1 MEKNCPKCGK
11 KLSLFYIKE
20 TCSECGCN
28 LMYYNMESRLEE
40 DHLKAEAEFQKLD
53 EIKAKL
59 TKFLPKKFST
69 SAGSSAMAP

>member
-11 KLSLFYIKE
+11 KLGLFYIKE
-20 TCSECGCN
+20 TCAECGCN

-59 TKFLPKKFST
+59 TKFLPKKK
-69 SAGSSAMAP
+69 

>member
-11 KLSLFYIKE
+11 KLSIFYIKE

-40 DHLKAEAEFQKLD
+40 DHQKAMAEYQKLD
-53 EIKAKL
+53 EIKAKFIRVL
-59 TKFLPKKFST
+59 EKITSVFRKK
-69 SAGSSAMAP
+69 

>member
-11 KLSLFYIKE
+11 KLSIFYIKE

-40 DHLKAEAEFQKLD
+40 DHQKAMAEFQKLD
-53 EIKAKL
+53 EIKAKFIRVL
-59 TKFLPKKFST
+59 EKITSVFRKK
-69 SAGSSAMAP
+69 

>member
-28 LMYYNMESRLEE
+28 LMYYNMVARLEE
-40 DHLKAEAEFQKLD
+40 DNRKAEAEFQKLE
-53 EIKAKL
+53 EIKAKFIGVL
-59 TKFLPKKFST
+59 EKIT
-69 SAGSSAMAP
+69 SIFKRK

>member
-11 KLSLFYIKE
+11 KLSIFYIKE

-40 DHLKAEAEFQKLD
+40 DHQKAMAEFQKLD
-53 EIKAKL
+53 EIKAKFIRVL
-59 TKFLPKKFST
+59 EKITSIFRKK
-69 SAGSSAMAP
+69 

>member
-11 KLSLFYIKE
+11 KLSMFYIKE

-40 DHLKAEAEFQKLD
+40 DHQKAMAEFQKLD
-53 EIKAKL
+53 EIKAKFIRVL
-59 TKFLPKKFST
+59 EKITSIFRKK
-69 SAGSSAMAP
+69 

>member
-20 TCSECGCN
+20 TCSDCGCN
-28 LMYYNMESRLEE
+28 LMYYNMESCLEE
-40 DHLKAEAEFQKLD
+40 DHLKADAEFQKLD

-59 TKFLPKKFST
+59 TKFLPKKK
-69 SAGSSAMAP
+69 

>member
-53 EIKAKL
+53 EIKAKVMKL
-59 TKFLPKKFST
+59 LPKKK
-69 SAGSSAMAP
+69 

>member
-20 TCSECGCN
+20 TSSDCGCN

-40 DHLKAEAEFQKLD
+40 AHLKAEAEFQKLD
-53 EIKAKL
+53 EIKAKVMKL
-59 TKFLPKKFST
+59 LPKKK
-69 SAGSSAMAP
+69 

>member
-11 KLSLFYIKE
+11 KLSIFYIKE

-40 DHLKAEAEFQKLD
+40 DHQKAKAEFQKLD
-53 EIKAKL
+53 EIKAKFIRVL
-59 TKFLPKKFST
+59 EKITSVFRKK
-69 SAGSSAMAP
+69 

>member
-11 KLSLFYIKE
+11 KLSIFYIKE

-40 DHLKAEAEFQKLD
+40 DHKKAMAEFQKLD
-53 EIKAKL
+53 EIKAKFIRVL
-59 TKFLPKKFST
+59 EKITSIFRKK
-69 SAGSSAMAP
+69 

>member
-11 KLSLFYIKE
+11 KLSIFYIKE

-40 DHLKAEAEFQKLD
+40 DHQKAMAEFQKLD
-53 EIKAKL
+53 EIKAKFIRVL
-59 TKFLPKKFST
+59 EKITRIFRKK
-69 SAGSSAMAP
+69 